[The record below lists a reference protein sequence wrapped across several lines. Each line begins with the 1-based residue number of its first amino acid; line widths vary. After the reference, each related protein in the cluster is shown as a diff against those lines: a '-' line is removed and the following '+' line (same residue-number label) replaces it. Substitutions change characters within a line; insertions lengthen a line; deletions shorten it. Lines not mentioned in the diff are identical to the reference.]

1 MILTDESGE
10 RILLNREY
18 RMAMAQWIYNFPAGL
33 TDPAEFT
40 DLTSRPG
47 WLRLRGQQ
55 SLSST
60 DRVSLL
66 ARILTDVQT
75 EVIVKMDFA
84 PEVYQHSAGLVFY
97 YDSMNYVWLRKT
109 WSDRLGGPALAVME
123 VDRGQKNDHDECS
136 IPAPE
141 GEILLRLK
149 ICGRQFRFL
158 WSADGETW
166 DPIGP
171 AWETW
176 HLSDEHSGYGEFT
189 GAFTG
194 IACTDAM
201 LHEKCADFDF
211 VEYKQC

>member
-141 GEILLRLK
+141 GEIL
-149 ICGRQFRFL
+149 IL
-158 WSADGETW
+158 WSINNADVLRKLKSRATDVTRLLCEIQCSEQL
-166 DPIGP
+166 PIISSP
-171 AWETW
+171 
-176 HLSDEHSGYGEFT
+176 
-189 GAFTG
+189 
-194 IACTDAM
+194 
-201 LHEKCADFDF
+201 
-211 VEYKQC
+211 